1 MINHF
6 VNYNII
12 DSIILFFLE
21 RRYMKTKKSWIV
33 IVFILTFLLSLL
45 FSLITNIISYKFGI
59 IATIV
64 AIILVISIG
73 ILFDLIG
80 ASSLTSK
87 ESTFHAMSAQKV
99 KGAKTAI
106 FLIQNNAKVSSICN
120 DIIGDICGIVSGGLG
135 AVLAINIAEH
145 FHVNAAYITMIV
157 AALISALTVGGKAI
171 FKNVAIKHSDTIL
184 FRVAKIVNIFK
195 K

>member
-33 IVFILTFLLSLL
+33 TVFILTFLLSLL

-59 IATIV
+59 IATTV

-87 ESTFHAMSAQKV
+87 ESTIHAMSAQKV

-106 FLIQNNAKVSSICN
+106 FLIKNNAKVSSICN

-135 AVLAINIAEH
+135 AVLAINVAEH

>member
-1 MINHF
+1 M
-6 VNYNII
+6 
-12 DSIILFFLE
+12 
-21 RRYMKTKKSWIV
+21 
-33 IVFILTFLLSLL
+33 FILTFLLSLL
-45 FSLITNIISYKFGI
+45 FSLITNLISYQFGI

-64 AIILVISIG
+64 AIILVISVG

-87 ESTFHAMSAQKV
+87 EATFHAMGSQKV

-106 FLIQNNAKVSSICN
+106 FLIKNNAKVSSICN

-135 AVLAINIAEH
+135 TVLAINISTH
-145 FHVNAAYITMIV
+145 FNINAAYITMII

-171 FKNVAIKHSDTIL
+171 FKNIAIKHSDAIL
-184 FRVAKIVNIFK
+184 FRVAIIINIFK
-195 K
+195 KQ

>member
-1 MINHF
+1 M
-6 VNYNII
+6 
-12 DSIILFFLE
+12 FFLE
-21 RRYMKTKKSWIV
+21 RRPKMKKSWIV

-45 FSLITNIISYKFGI
+45 FSLITNIISYQFGI

-64 AIILVISIG
+64 AIIIVIGIG
-73 ILFDLIG
+73 ILFDVIG

-87 ESTFHAMSAQKV
+87 EASFHAMSSQKI

-106 FLIQNNAKVSSICN
+106 YLIKNNSKVSSICN

-135 AVLAINIAEH
+135 TVLAINIATYYDI
-145 FHVNAAYITMIV
+145 NAAYVTMLI

-171 FKNVAIKHSDTIL
+171 FKNVAIKHADTIL
-184 FRVAKIVNIFK
+184 FRVAKVVYIFK
-195 K
+195 KH

>member
-59 IATIV
+59 IATTV

-106 FLIQNNAKVSSICN
+106 FLIKNNAKVSSICN

-145 FHVNAAYITMIV
+145 FHVNAAYNTMIV
-157 AALISALTVGGKAI
+157 AALISALTVGGEAI